1 MQSVA
6 FMKTFKWQIFFFL
19 AQDIV
24 YVVLS
29 EVWNEDDDKQ
39 GGQIED
45 YGQIRKV
52 CLVIREG
59 LELIAMNCYDDKD
72 SCKILD

>member
-1 MQSVA
+1 MDAEYFIHENLEVTNKVRYKFS
-6 FMKTFKWQIFFFL
+6 FFL

-52 CLVIREG
+52 C
-59 LELIAMNCYDDKD
+59 
-72 SCKILD
+72 

>member
-1 MQSVA
+1 M
-6 FMKTFKWQIFFFL
+6 
-19 AQDIV
+19 

-59 LELIAMNCYDDKD
+59 LELIAMNYYDDKD
-72 SCKILD
+72 SCEILDKGTFG